1 MTNNIYC
8 MDTSSLID
16 AQLWFPIRRIHRYW
30 DLLEG
35 LVYNKQLI
43 APIEVLKELKKNRDP
58 YNWAYA
64 HKDKLFF
71 NNFSGKYASVQSII
85 SECPGLI
92 DPNKK
97 SQIQA
102 DPYLIALVLHLK
114 SSNKQIKLNTEKWNT
129 DIKYII
135 LTEEQGTGNPNKYK
149 VPDACKKYGIDSR
162 SIRYLLELEDWK
174 LE

>member
-1 MTNNIYC
+1 MTNNTYC
-8 MDTSSLID
+8 IDTSSLID
-16 AQLWFPIRRIHRYW
+16 AQIWFPIKRVHKYW

-64 HKDKLFF
+64 HNRLFVNDF
-71 NNFSGKYASVQSII
+71 PKKYTLVQSII
-85 SECPGLI
+85 RECPGFI

-97 SQIQA
+97 SQVQA

-114 SSNKQIKLNTEKWNT
+114 SSNKQIKLNTEKGNT

-149 VPDACKKYGIDSR
+149 VPDACKKYGIYSS